1 MAWRQRAPLSPEMR
15 QGFGLL
21 PIALFLYLLALLTQ
35 PGDGNQGSVT
45 GSCYCKK
52 NIPLGTPVPTTSL
65 DYIRPRL
72 QTYDHCTMRIRFW
85 LTTSITVCG
94 DSREQWVLDLVKC
107 LDSKECGNSHG
118 KRLHHQK
125 HLPHASTRIPV
136 ATEGTPPATS
146 SPARMQSTQQSTFP
160 SGALSLNK
168 GLTHH
173 SETTA
178 LTSGYE
184 STALTSGYDPE
195 ARPEAEAKKNQQEDK
210 QQEEKP
216 GASAGKAALVPV
228 LSLLAIVFL
237 LTAAMAYMLCSRRRD
252 RQRTDLQ
259 LNYTRVNSGV

>member
-1 MAWRQRAPLSPEMR
+1 MR
-15 QGFGLL
+15 QGFGPL
-21 PIALFLYLLALLTQ
+21 PVALFLYLLALLTP

-45 GSCYCKK
+45 GSCYCKI
-52 NIPLGTPVPTTSL
+52 NIPLGTPVPPTSL
-65 DYIRPRL
+65 DYIRQRL

-85 LTTSITVCG
+85 LRTSITVCG

-107 LDSKECGNSHG
+107 LDSKECGNSHE
-118 KRLHHQK
+118 KSLHHQK
-125 HLPHASTRIPV
+125 HVPHASTQIPV

-146 SPARMQSTQQSTFP
+146 TPARMQSTQQSTFP

-195 ARPEAEAKKNQQEDK
+195 ARPEAEANKNQQEDK

-216 GASAGKAALVPV
+216 EASAGKVDWVPV

-237 LTAAMAYMLCSRRRD
+237 LMAAMAYMLCSRRRD
-252 RQRTDLQ
+252 RQETDLQ